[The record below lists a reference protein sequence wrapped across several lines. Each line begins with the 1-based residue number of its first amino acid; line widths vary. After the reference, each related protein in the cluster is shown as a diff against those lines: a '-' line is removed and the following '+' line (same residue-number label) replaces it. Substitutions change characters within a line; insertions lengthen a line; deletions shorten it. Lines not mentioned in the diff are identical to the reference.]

1 MKQTNIS
8 KLRSQ
13 AARALKSQ
21 QAWGHSRADTKRAD
35 GTSAGIHSVRTW
47 NENVTALAKIADEMG
62 VRRLK
67 EIDIKNSIE
76 YLILRVKADLS
87 DKTLSRD
94 RVALERFLGRKLPCY
109 QDLQKMGKDPKQ
121 IDKWMKLAFKFMAAK
136 SGNPNTPLGKRS
148 NKNEVP
154 SKAGV
159 GSKRNSP
166 SRPGD
171 SPRRLK
177 DISRAYTD
185 NQIREIANSFEKE
198 RERLAILL
206 MRDSGLRVHEMFTL
220 RRVGEGKPVT
230 NQRDWIKER
239 HLLRENGVKY
249 LVTGKGGLTREV
261 VISKPLAE
269 RLEKLR
275 FQKPQK
281 VRDRKVIYRQ
291 RYNLLGGNALSSR
304 FTLASKN
311 ELGFSLG
318 AHGFRHSYA
327 QARMTVLLSN
337 GVKVRLAK
345 QIVSQEMGHMRV
357 SITNTYL
364 R

>member
-1 MKQTNIS
+1 MKQTDIS

-21 QAWGHSRADTKRAD
+21 QAWGHSRADTKRPD

-47 NENVTALAKIADEMG
+47 NENVAALAKVADEMG
-62 VRRLK
+62 VSRLK
-67 EIDIKNSIE
+67 QIDIRSSIDF
-76 YLILRVKADLS
+76 LIKRVKADLS
-87 DKTLSRD
+87 DKTVSRD

-109 QDLQKMGKDPKQ
+109 QDLQKMEHNPQLIK
-121 IDKWMKLAFKFMAAK
+121 KWLKIAYKFYTK
-136 SGNPNTPLGKRS
+136 NSGNPNTPLGKRG
-148 NKNEVP
+148 NKNIVP
-154 SKAGV
+154 NKAGV
-159 GSKRNSP
+159 GIRKNSA

-171 SPRRLK
+171 STRRLK
-177 DISRAYTD
+177 DISRAYSD
-185 NQIREIANSFEKE
+185 DQVREIANTFEKE

-206 MRDSGLRVHEMFTL
+206 MRDSGLRVHEMFSL
-220 RRVGEGKPVT
+220 RRVGEGKPLT

-261 VISKPLAE
+261 VISKSLAE

-275 FQKPQK
+275 FEKTQK
-281 VRDRKVIYRQ
+281 VIDRKVIYRQ

-304 FTLASKN
+304 FTLVSKN

-327 QARMTVLLSN
+327 QSRMAVLISN
-337 GVKVRLAK
+337 GVHPKLAK
-345 QIVSQEMGHMRV
+345 QIVSQEMGHMRPN
-357 SITNTYL
+357 ITNTYL